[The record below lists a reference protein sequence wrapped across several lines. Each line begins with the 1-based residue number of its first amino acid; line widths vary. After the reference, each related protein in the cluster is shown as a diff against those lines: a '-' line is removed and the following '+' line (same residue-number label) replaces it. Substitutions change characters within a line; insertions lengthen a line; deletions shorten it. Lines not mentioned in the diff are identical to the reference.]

1 MRTLWMLSAAL
12 LLAAPAVAA
21 QTSPFSLEV
30 RGRAAI
36 PTGDFGDE
44 DEDGVGLDT
53 GWGGS
58 IEGAFQAT
66 PLLGVYVGYSY
77 TAFPIDFGDLQ
88 EPLEEF
94 VEDPSVDV
102 IDSGF
107 DAGARITLP
116 VMNGG
121 AFVRGGVVYHRVG
134 VDLSDE
140 MEDFFQELG
149 IAEEDLESD
158 WSLGWQVGAGV
169 LVPLGPRL
177 SASVGGAYTRY
188 APEFEDSD
196 DPSLS
201 ADGDVSYASVEVGL
215 RIRL

>member
-1 MRTLWMLSAAL
+1 MRTLLMLSAAL
-12 LLAAPAVAA
+12 LLAAPAAA
-21 QTSPFSLEV
+21 QTSPFALEV
-30 RGRAAI
+30 RGRAAF

-44 DEDGVGLDT
+44 DEDGVGLGT

-58 IEGAFQAT
+58 IEGSWQAT
-66 PLLGVYVGYSY
+66 PLLGVYGGYSY

-88 EPLEEF
+88 EPLEE
-94 VEDPSVDV
+94 VIDDPSVDV
-102 IDSGF
+102 TDSGF

-121 AFVRGGVVYHRVG
+121 VFVRGGVVYHRVG
-134 VDLSDE
+134 VELSDE
-140 MEDFFQELG
+140 MEDFFETVG
-149 IAEEDLESD
+149 VSDDDLESD
-158 WSLGWQVGAGV
+158 WSLGWQLGAGV
-169 LVPLGPRL
+169 LVPLGQRL
-177 SASVGGAYTRY
+177 SASVSGAYTRY
-188 APEFEDSD
+188 APEFEDSA